1 MSRRSDRL
9 SVEVSGMAVGT
20 LERSEEKQRDSVF
33 SYGAAVTE
41 ENAVSL
47 IMPVRPESYHWA
59 YGVHPLF
66 EMHIPE
72 GYLKDHL
79 VRRFSKAVGGLDGLA
94 LLGIVGPHQLGRVDV
109 ARSVD
114 SESPPR
120 IKVSELLA
128 HNGARD
134 PFADLMQT
142 CAPYS
147 GVSGVQPKVLVRDL
161 GSTGLDLESAVH
173 RGATH
178 LVKAFSES
186 DFPQLAANEF
196 FCMRAALHCGLEV
209 PEFRL
214 GQQGKLLVVKRFD
227 IGDRA
232 YLGFEDM
239 CVLSGWGTAKKYDGS
254 YQGCAR
260 LIKSYVT
267 PHRVTQALEDFFVMV
282 ALSAGIQNGDA
293 HLKNFGLLYESC
305 AEDADIW
312 LAPAYDLVTTTVYKG
327 NDIMGLLLG
336 DSKAWPKRRML
347 VQFGRSSCNL
357 SEARCNK
364 LLGRVHDGMRRGMAE
379 LADYQSSHPAFEVVG
394 DKMVAAWEAGW
405 RGVSRRS
412 D

>member
-1 MSRRSDRL
+1 M
-9 SVEVSGMAVGT
+9 
-20 LERSEEKQRDSVF
+20 
-33 SYGAAVTE
+33 
-41 ENAVSL
+41 
-47 IMPVRPESYHWA
+47 
-59 YGVHPLF
+59 
-66 EMHIPE
+66 
-72 GYLKDHL
+72 
-79 VRRFSKAVGGLDGLA
+79 
-94 LLGIVGPHQLGRVDV
+94 
-109 ARSVD
+109 
-114 SESPPR
+114 
-120 IKVSELLA
+120 
-128 HNGARD
+128 
-134 PFADLMQT
+134 
-142 CAPYS
+142 
-147 GVSGVQPKVLVRDL
+147 
-161 GSTGLDLESAVH
+161 
-173 RGATH
+173 
-178 LVKAFSES
+178 
-186 DFPQLAANEF
+186 
-196 FCMRAALHCGLEV
+196 HCGLEV
-209 PEFRL
+209 PEFQL

-282 ALSAGIQNGDA
+282 ALCAGIQNGDA